1 MSLNEI
7 LYTGTSGL
15 SASQAGMRSISNNI
29 ANVGVSGYARERTT
43 ISTAVSGGKV
53 TGVMVGEPER
63 VADSFLENAVYR
75 RGGNV
80 GQSEAVANYLDRL
93 QALLG
98 APGSEGGLAGRIDA
112 LSATAA
118 QMSGLQGSPQTT
130 AQFTGSVQDAIDTMK
145 QLGGDIANLRGE
157 VETELG
163 YTVDRINVLL
173 GQVHDLN
180 EQIAQSGGH
189 ATNGV
194 ENRRVA
200 ALDELSSLMKVNIR
214 EQSDGRVTIETG
226 SGQVLLD
233 KRLRELSYPSSRP
246 GTSQPIYPPIDIRFV
261 DPSGKPGAATGDRID
276 SSAIGGKL
284 GGLIDTRDNTLPRFS
299 EQIGVLFSGTA
310 EALNA
315 VSNEGTTLPPPT
327 VMTGRETGLVATD
340 RLGFTGSA
348 VFAVVGTDGTLV
360 NKTTVD
366 FDALGP
372 TATVQ
377 DAVDAINAGLAPDAT
392 ATLVDGVLSIT
403 ATSSVNGVA
412 IAQDE
417 ADPSDRAGV
426 GFSQFFGMND
436 IVRSDRSAL
445 MPSGF
450 DATDP
455 HGFGPGESADFTVR
469 DSSGRVLASYTL
481 TGSGGPTYGDLVTE
495 LNSSPLGA
503 FGSFSMDDRG
513 RFRFEPAPSSTGAT
527 ISIPSDSTNRLGTGR
542 TFSSISGLSGDSSG
556 LRDANVRAD
565 ILANPARLP
574 LARLQLDV
582 AVGEKA
588 IGSGDVRG
596 ANAFVEK
603 LGSAID
609 LGKDGSA
616 TIDAFSS
623 QLLGKTGAQT
633 AQARAAYEDAS
644 ARRDDAV
651 VRRDNYA
658 GVNID
663 EELAQMVVL
672 QNSYSASARVIT
684 TASDMYDTLLG
695 MIN

>member
-1 MSLNEI
+1 VSLNEI

-15 SASQAGMRSISNNI
+15 SASQAGMRSVSNNI

-43 ISTAVSGGKV
+43 ISTAVTGGKI
-53 TGVMVGEPER
+53 TGVLVGEPER
-63 VADSFLENAVYR
+63 VADSFLENAVFR
-75 RGGNV
+75 RGGSL

-93 QALLG
+93 QSLLG
-98 APGSEGGLAGRIDA
+98 APSSEGGLAGRIDA
-112 LSATAA
+112 ISAAAA

-130 AQFTGSVQDAIDTMK
+130 AQFAGTVQDAIDTMK
-145 QLGGDIANLRGE
+145 QLDRDVASLRGD

-180 EQIAQSGGH
+180 EQIAQNGGRT
-189 ATNGV
+189 ANGS

-200 ALDELSSLMKVNIR
+200 AIDELSTLMKVNVR
-214 EQSDGRVTIETG
+214 EQSDGRVTIETS

-233 KRLRELSYPSSRP
+233 RRLRELSYPAGP

-261 DPSGKPGAATGDRID
+261 DANGKTGAATGDKID

-284 GGLIDTRDNTLPRFS
+284 GGLIDTRDRTLPKFT
-299 EQIGVLFSGTA
+299 EQLGVLFGGLA
-310 EALNA
+310 ETLNA
-315 VSNEGTTLPPPT
+315 VSNEGTTLPPPNAL
-327 VMTGRETGLVATD
+327 TGRQSGLTATD

-348 VFAVVGTDGTLV
+348 VFAVLGSDGTLV
-360 NKTTVD
+360 AKTTVD

-377 DAVDAINAGLAPDAT
+377 DALDAINAGLGADGT
-392 ATLVDGVLSIT
+392 ATLVDGVLSIK
-403 ATSSVNGVA
+403 ASASGNGVA

-426 GFSQFFGMND
+426 GFSQFFGLND
-436 IVRSDRSAL
+436 IVRSERSAL

-450 DATDP
+450 NASDP
-455 HGFGPGESADFTVR
+455 HGFGTGESTELLLR
-469 DSSGRVLASYTL
+469 DASGRTLASYTL
-481 TGSGGPTYGDLVTE
+481 TGSGGATYGHLVSE
-495 LNSSPLGA
+495 LNASPLGA

-513 RFRFEPAPSSTGAT
+513 RFRFEPSSSSTGAI
-527 ISIPSDSTNRLGTGR
+527 ISIPSDSTSRSGTGR
-542 TFSSISGLSGDSSG
+542 TFASIAGLTGDSTG
-556 LRDANVRAD
+556 LKSAGVRAD
-565 ILANPARLP
+565 ILSNPQRLP

-588 IGSGDVRG
+588 IGAGDVRG
-596 ANAFVEK
+596 ANAFVER
-603 LGSAID
+603 LGDAVD
-609 LGKDGSA
+609 LGKDGA
-616 TIDAFSS
+616 VTIDGFSS
-623 QLLGKTGAQT
+623 QLLGKTGADT
-633 AQARAAYEDAS
+633 AQARSAYEDAA
-644 ARRDDAV
+644 ARRDDAI

-695 MIN
+695 MLN